1 MLNCYYMDIECGC
14 SYEQAEKL
22 RKILPTERLEKLDR
36 FCNEKKAEKYLLS
49 SAFLQY
55 VLSDTLGILPQ
66 EISYTYTYGECGKPE
81 LLYKE
86 NYKGKKIDFNLSHSG
101 KYAVLAVGDKP
112 VGIDVE
118 RVKKDRI
125 AVAKRFFC
133 EEEYEEILNTPESM
147 RDSLFLEYWTMKE
160 AYVKRTGKGLYT
172 PLDSFKINREK
183 EGISSVNQEEVYF
196 ATFFL
201 EESYCVSVCSEK
213 KEELRRLSKETMK
226 EIELWEIL

>member
-1 MLNCYYMDIECGC
+1 MDIECGC
-14 SYEQAEKL
+14 SYEQTEKL
-22 RKILPTERLEKLDR
+22 RKFLPTERLKKLDR
-36 FCNEKKAEKYLLS
+36 LNNEKKAEKYLLS

-66 EISYTYTYGECGKPE
+66 EISYTYGECGKPE

-86 NYKGKKIDFNLSHSG
+86 NYEGQKIDFNLSHSG
-101 KYAVLAVGDKP
+101 KYAVLAVGDKS

-118 RVKKDRI
+118 CAKKDRI

-133 EEEYEEILNTPESM
+133 EEEYEEILNTPEPM

-213 KEELRRLSKETMK
+213 KEELRRISKETMK
-226 EIELWEIL
+226 EIILLN